1 MGMSWFLQVSP
12 HVLSS
17 QQIIKGERNYPHLN
31 KENWLYHPWTDGIRV
46 LAAWAQQFSLSI
58 LYFWAVSGSSD
69 SARQRPLQAKGG
81 RWVLIPLWE
90 GTALPP
96 ADTALWSV
104 LWYAQTRKGLY
115 GPDFQKPGMF
125 CVMSFPP
132 PPQVLNNLGF
142 KNNSWVLCLFIWS
155 PQDTVASFPPSATR
169 AQNILSFSEFFL
181 RRWYSLC
188 II

>member
-1 MGMSWFLQVSP
+1 MGSGCLLPGHSSSP
-12 HVLSS
+12 YLSCIS
-17 QQIIKGERNYPHLN
+17 EQFQ
-31 KENWLYHPWTDGIRV
+31 
-46 LAAWAQQFSLSI
+46 AAVTLP
-58 LYFWAVSGSSD
+58 GS
-69 SARQRPLQAKGG
+69 AHCRQRVGDGCWSHCGRELLSLQQTQLCGVFCDMHKQERVYMG
-81 RWVLIPLWE
+81 LIFRSQECFVSCP
-90 GTALPP
+90 
-96 ADTALWSV
+96 S
-104 LWYAQTRKGLY
+104 
-115 GPDFQKPGMF
+115 
-125 CVMSFPP
+125 PP